1 MPSLLSLLVLGIV
14 HTGIAYV
21 FVFSG
26 LQQIEG
32 QTFAVL
38 SYIDPLTAV
47 IISATVLKEPISG
60 LQLFGG
66 ALVLA
71 ATFMNEYFTGKGQKT
86 EQIKESW
93 EMMAFDTLSPVNQ
106 MKVEKTTSQQ
116 SR

>member
-1 MPSLLSLLVLGIV
+1 NKKVAGLNDLHLTALTLIIATVILLPYVLLTTGLGTGQLAIPSILSLVVLGVV

-21 FVFSG
+21 LVFSG
-26 LQQIEG
+26 LQKIEG

-47 IISATVLKEPISG
+47 VISTVVLQEPISG

-71 ATFMNEYFTGKGQKT
+71 ATFM
-86 EQIKESW
+86 
-93 EMMAFDTLSPVNQ
+93 
-106 MKVEKTTSQQ
+106 
-116 SR
+116 